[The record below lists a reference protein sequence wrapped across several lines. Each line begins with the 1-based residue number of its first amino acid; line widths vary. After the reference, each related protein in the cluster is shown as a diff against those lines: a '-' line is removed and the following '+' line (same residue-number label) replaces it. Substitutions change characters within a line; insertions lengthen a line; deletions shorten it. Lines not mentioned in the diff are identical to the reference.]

1 MQTSNIGAG
10 IIACT
15 IFNNGSNK
23 TLRQTN
29 ILIQWRGMNNEL
41 IYPLKYQ
48 NNIIE
53 HTLIFD

>member
-10 IIACT
+10 IACA

-29 ILIQWRGMNNEL
+29 ILMQ
-41 IYPLKYQ
+41 
-48 NNIIE
+48 
-53 HTLIFD
+53 

>member
-10 IIACT
+10 ISCA

-29 ILIQWRGMNNEL
+29 ILIQWRGVNNEL

>member
-29 ILIQWRGMNNEL
+29 ILIQ
-41 IYPLKYQ
+41 
-48 NNIIE
+48 
-53 HTLIFD
+53 